1 MAFQLEI
8 AFVGDIVDFES
19 TTTGFAC
26 ELFAIVG
33 AEIGREYEG
42 VRMIETQQVGERTV
56 HFVRDEEVVDP
67 EGLFRECIGKWMVDN
82 GDARAAI
89 EQNAGSEG
97 RKCGAPCEGIAT
109 FDMAQRREGK
119 KDGRCVVSFPTVEG
133 SGAQR
138 GMGAE
143 GIGAEHVGAAV
154 ATK

>member
-8 AFVGDIVDFES
+8 AFFGDVVEVES

-26 ELFAIVG
+26 EVFAIVG

-42 VRMIETQQVGERTV
+42 VRMIETQQVGEGTV
-56 HFVRDEEVVDP
+56 PFVRDEEVVDA
-67 EGLFRECIGKWMVDN
+67 EGLFRACIGKWMVDN

-97 RKCGAPCEGIAT
+97 RKTGAPCECVAT
-109 FDMAQRREGK
+109 FDLPQGCDGQQ
-119 KDGRCVVSFPTVEG
+119 DGRLVEG
-133 SGAQR
+133 FPMVEGCGAQR
-138 GMGAE
+138 GTGAE

>member
-19 TTTGFAC
+19 MTTGFAC

-56 HFVRDEEVVDP
+56 HFVRDEEVVDA

-89 EQNAGSEG
+89 EQNAGVKAESAVRRVRVSQPSIWRSGARG
-97 RKCGAPCEGIAT
+97 RKMGGRSRVSQWWRAVLRSAVW
-109 FDMAQRREGK
+109 ARR
-119 KDGRCVVSFPTVEG
+119 VSVQST
-133 SGAQR
+133 
-138 GMGAE
+138 
-143 GIGAEHVGAAV
+143 
-154 ATK
+154 

>member
-26 ELFAIVG
+26 ELFAVVG

-42 VRMIETQQVGERTV
+42 VRMIETQQVGEGAV
-56 HFVRDEEVVDP
+56 HFVRDEEVVDA

-82 GDARAAI
+82 GDARAAV
-89 EQNAGSEG
+89 EENAGGEG

-109 FDMAQRREGK
+109 FDLPQGCDGQQ
-119 KDGRCVVSFPTVEG
+119 DGRLVEG
-133 SGAQR
+133 FPMVEGCGAQR

-143 GIGAEHVGAAV
+143 RIGAEYVGAAV